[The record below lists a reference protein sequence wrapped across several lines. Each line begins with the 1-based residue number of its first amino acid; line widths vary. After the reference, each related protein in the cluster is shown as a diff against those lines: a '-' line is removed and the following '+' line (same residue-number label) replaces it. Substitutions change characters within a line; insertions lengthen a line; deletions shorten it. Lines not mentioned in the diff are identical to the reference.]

1 MEGCVGW
8 DCVKRLIKTQKT
20 EIHVPVFEQVYRGTA
35 GKEQDSIIGFYN
47 KVYMAAMK
55 SIILQFAPNK
65 VSEVASFSLVSYF
78 YSLNCCGSCFSSLK
92 MASAFLRGIFQIQK
106 YTV

>member
-20 EIHVPVFEQVYRGTA
+20 EIHDPVFEQVYRGTA

-65 VSEVASFSLVSYF
+65 V
-78 YSLNCCGSCFSSLK
+78 
-92 MASAFLRGIFQIQK
+92 R
-106 YTV
+106 